1 MYIPILYLC
10 FRGYQ
15 IGRPGEP
22 SPWLKILNE
31 TTRTRK
37 PLPAGTLC
45 TEHMCS
51 RRREKQVDSCA
62 MSCLYTA
69 TLLPWFSC
77 VTYFSKEPGEPSP
90 WIQHF
95 RTRGTV
101 LLVPE
106 TTTKVH
112 IYAKTLSFR
121 RFYGNKYL
129 YYRYI
134 PML

>member
-1 MYIPILYLC
+1 MYILGILD
-10 FRGYQ
+10 Q
-15 IGRPGEP
+15 QTKSRPGEP

-90 WIQHF
+90 LDPVVQNQ
-95 RTRGTV
+95 GDGS
-101 LLVPE
+101 PGSSNNYQSP
-106 TTTKVH
+106 H
-112 IYAKTLSFR
+112 ICQNFIFSPFLWE
-121 RFYGNKYL
+121 
-129 YYRYI
+129 
-134 PML
+134 

>member
-1 MYIPILYLC
+1 MYIPILYVC

-62 MSCLYTA
+62 MSCSVHSTPA
-69 TLLPWFSC
+69 SVVFG
-77 VTYFSKEPGEPSP
+77 VTYSSSEPGEPSP
-90 WIQHF
+90 LDPVVQNQGDGSPGS
-95 RTRGTV
+95 RNNYQS
-101 LLVPE
+101 P
-106 TTTKVH
+106 H
-112 IYAKTLSFR
+112 ICQNFIFSPFLWE
-121 RFYGNKYL
+121 
-129 YYRYI
+129 
-134 PML
+134 